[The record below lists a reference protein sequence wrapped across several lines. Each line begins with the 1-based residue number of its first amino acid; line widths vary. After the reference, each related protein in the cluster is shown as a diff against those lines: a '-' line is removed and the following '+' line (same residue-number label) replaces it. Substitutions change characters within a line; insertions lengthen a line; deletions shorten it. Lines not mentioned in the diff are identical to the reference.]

1 VHGKQAALGVSA
13 QKLISPKIFA
23 PLAPFAVKKTNRMA
37 HNTFYTDF
45 DTATLDGSDRS
56 PGYRTEFQVDRDRII
71 YTSAFR
77 RLQSKTQV
85 FLSGE
90 YDFYRTRLTHSLEV
104 AQIGRSICNSIQSHG
119 APLGEDF
126 HIDPDLVEAACL
138 SHDIGH
144 PPFGHAGERT
154 LHRLMHE
161 LGGFEGN
168 AQTLRL
174 LTQIIYAGNKGMNPT
189 RAFIDATLKYKTLL
203 GDTPDAPNHFLYD
216 KQHDILDFVFDGNGF
231 PSELTPGKKRNS
243 LKSIEC
249 QIMDWADDTAYSLND
264 IVDGVNASF
273 LNLEKLERWA
283 ESSGLDAEESEHLDG
298 VLRAIRR
305 GSIEAKMGSKIGKFI
320 GAATIVEVPGDKFM
334 SDRSNRYRF
343 DLAIDPALKKESRL
357 YKRIALDLVFRS
369 QQLQQID
376 LKADRLL
383 GKMFGLYRDLYID
396 PPEKPKS
403 HISILPPE
411 TEALIWSEAD
421 QSSRARHICDHIAG
435 MTDRFAARV
444 YRRLFD
450 ADFGSIV
457 DLV

>member
-1 VHGKQAALGVSA
+1 
-13 QKLISPKIFA
+13 
-23 PLAPFAVKKTNRMA
+23 MA
-37 HNTFYTDF
+37 NNTFYSDF

-104 AQIGRSICNSIQSHG
+104 AQIGRSICNSLRSQG
-119 APLGEDF
+119 GPLGDSF
-126 HIDPDLVEAACL
+126 FIDPDLVEAACL

-154 LHRLMHE
+154 LHRLMRD

-174 LTQIIYAGNKGMNPT
+174 LTKTIYSGNKGMNPT
-189 RAFIDATLKYKTLL
+189 RAFIDATLKYKTLF

-216 KQHDILDFVFDGNGF
+216 SQAEILDFVFAGERL
-231 PSELTPGKKRNS
+231 PAELTPGKPRNS

-283 ESSGLDAEESEHLDG
+283 ENCQLDADEADHLDG

-320 GAATIVEVPGDKFM
+320 GAATLVDADADKFM
-334 SDRSNRYRF
+334 AGHSNRYRF
-343 DLAIDPALKKESRL
+343 DLAIDPALKKESKL

-383 GKMFGLYRDLYID
+383 GKMFGLYRELYID
-396 PPEKPKS
+396 PDEKPNS
-403 HISILPPE
+403 HISILPRE
-411 TEALIWSEAD
+411 TEELIWSESTQPA
-421 QSSRARHICDHIAG
+421 RARHICDHIAG

>member
-1 VHGKQAALGVSA
+1 
-13 QKLISPKIFA
+13 
-23 PLAPFAVKKTNRMA
+23 MA
-37 HNTFYTDF
+37 HNNFYTEF
-45 DTATLDGSDRS
+45 DTATLEGADRS
-56 PGYRTEFQVDRDRII
+56 PGYRSEFQVDRDRII

-104 AQIGRSICNSIQSHG
+104 AQIGRSICNSIRSQG
-119 APLGEDF
+119 APLGDEF

-154 LHRLMHE
+154 LHRLMRE

-174 LTQIIYAGNKGMNPT
+174 LTEIIYAGNKGMNPT

-203 GDTPDAPNHFLYD
+203 GETPDAPNHFLYD
-216 KQHDILDFVFDGNGF
+216 TQNNILDFVFDGQSF
-231 PSELTPGKKRNS
+231 PTELIPGKPRNG

-283 ESSGLDAEESEHLDG
+283 EDAGLDDEQSEHLDG

-320 GAATIVEVPGDKFM
+320 GAATIVDADGDKFM

-343 DLAIDPALKKESRL
+343 DLTIDPALKKESKL

-376 LKADRLL
+376 LKADRML
-383 GKMFGLYRDLYID
+383 GKMFDLYRELYID

-403 HISILPPE
+403 HISILPAE
-411 TEALIWSEAD
+411 TEALIWDEAE
-421 QSSRARHICDHIAG
+421 QSARARHICDHIAG

>member
-1 VHGKQAALGVSA
+1 MRQ
-13 QKLISPKIFA
+13 
-23 PLAPFAVKKTNRMA
+23 
-37 HNTFYTDF
+37 HNTFYTAF

-56 PGYRTEFQVDRDRII
+56 RGYRTEFQVDRDRII

-104 AQIGRSICNSIQSHG
+104 AQIGRSICNSIESHG
-119 APLGEDF
+119 APLGGDF
-126 HIDPDLVEAACL
+126 FIDPDLVEAACL

-154 LHRLMHE
+154 LHRLMRE

-174 LTQIIYAGNKGMNPT
+174 LTETIYSGNRGMNPT
-189 RAFIDATLKYKTLL
+189 RAFIDATLKYKTLF

-216 KQHDILDFVFDGNGF
+216 TQSGVLDFVFDGAAF
-231 PSELTPGKKRNS
+231 PEELKPGKPRNR

-283 ESSGLDAEESEHLDG
+283 ETSDLDADESEHLDG

-320 GAATIVEVPGDKFM
+320 GAATITEGAGDRFM
-334 SDRSNRYRF
+334 ADRSNRYRF
-343 DLAIDPALKKESRL
+343 DLAVDPVLVKESKL

-383 GKMFGLYRDLYID
+383 GKMFGLYRELYID
-396 PPEKPKS
+396 PDERPRA
-403 HISILPPE
+403 HIQILPHE
-411 TEALIWSEAD
+411 TEQAIWAETGKSA
-421 QSSRARHICDHIAG
+421 RARHICDHIAG

>member
-1 VHGKQAALGVSA
+1 M
-13 QKLISPKIFA
+13 
-23 PLAPFAVKKTNRMA
+23 R
-37 HNTFYTDF
+37 NTFYTDF
-45 DTATLDGSDRS
+45 DTATLEGADRS

-104 AQIGRSICNSIQSHG
+104 AQIGRSICNSIRSQDG
-119 APLGEDF
+119 ALGDEF
-126 HIDPDLVEAACL
+126 FIDPDLVEAACL

-154 LHRLMHE
+154 LHRLMRD

-174 LTQIIYAGNKGMNPT
+174 LAEIIYAGNKGMNPT

-203 GDTPDAPNHFLYD
+203 SATPDAPNHFLYD
-216 KQHDILDFVFDGNGF
+216 TQEPILDFVFDGEPF
-231 PSELTPGKKRNS
+231 PTDLVPGKARNG

-283 ESSGLDAEESEHLDG
+283 EGNELDAEESEHLDG

-320 GAATIVEVPGDKFM
+320 GAATIVEADAGKYM
-334 SDRSNRYRF
+334 ADRSNRYRF
-343 DLAIDPALKKESRL
+343 DLAVDPALRKESKL

-376 LKADRLL
+376 LKADRML
-383 GKMFGLYRDLYID
+383 GKMFDLYRELYIE
-396 PPEKPKS
+396 PEERPKS
-403 HISILPPE
+403 HIQILPPE
-411 TEALIWSEAD
+411 TERLIWEEET
-421 QSSRARHICDHIAG
+421 QSARARHICDHIAG

>member
-1 VHGKQAALGVSA
+1 MG
-13 QKLISPKIFA
+13 
-23 PLAPFAVKKTNRMA
+23 N
-37 HNTFYTDF
+37 NTFYTEF
-45 DTATLDGSDRS
+45 DTATLENRDRKA
-56 PGYRTEFQVDRDRII
+56 GYRTEFQVDRDRII

-104 AQIGRSICNSIQSHG
+104 AQIGRSICNSIRHRGG
-119 APLGEDF
+119 ALGNDF
-126 HIDPDLVEAACL
+126 YIDSDLVEAACL

-154 LHRLMHE
+154 LHRLMRE

-174 LTQIIYAGNKGMNPT
+174 LTETIYAGNKGMNPT
-189 RAFIDATLKYKTLL
+189 RAFIDATLKYKTLFDL
-203 GDTPDAPNHFLYD
+203 TPDAPNHFLYD
-216 KQHDILDFVFDGNGF
+216 TQANILEFVFDGRDF
-231 PSELTPGKKRNS
+231 PTDLAPGKSRNG

-264 IVDGVNASF
+264 IVDGVNAGF

-283 ESSGLDAEESEHLDG
+283 EDNHPDAEESAHLEG
-298 VLRAIRR
+298 VLKAIRR
-305 GSIEAKMGSKIGKFI
+305 GSIEAKMGSKIGIFI
-320 GAATIVEVPGDKFM
+320 AAASIVETGDAKFM
-334 SDRSNRYRF
+334 ADRSNRYRF
-343 DLAIDPALKKESRL
+343 DLAIDPAVKKESKL

-383 GKMFGLYRDLYID
+383 GKMFGLYRELYID
-396 PPEKPKS
+396 PAERPRG

-411 TEALIWSEAD
+411 TERAIWTEENRSA
-421 QSSRARHICDHIAG
+421 RARHICDHIAG

>member
-1 VHGKQAALGVSA
+1 
-13 QKLISPKIFA
+13 
-23 PLAPFAVKKTNRMA
+23 MA
-37 HNTFYTDF
+37 NTFYSDF
-45 DTATLDGSDRS
+45 DTATLEGSDRS
-56 PGYRTEFQVDRDRII
+56 AGYRTEFQVDRDRII

-104 AQIGRSICNSIQSHG
+104 AQIGRSICNSIRSQGG
-119 APLGEDF
+119 ALGDDF
-126 HIDPDLVEAACL
+126 FIDPDLVEAACL

-154 LHRLMHE
+154 LHRLMHD

-174 LTQIIYAGNKGMNPT
+174 LTETIYAGNKGMNPT

-216 KQHDILDFVFDGNGF
+216 AQEPILNFVFDGEAF
-231 PSELTPGKKRNS
+231 PAELVPGKVRNS

-283 ESSGLDAEESEHLDG
+283 EVAELDAEESGHLEG

-320 GAATIVEVPGDKFM
+320 GAATIVDASPTKFM
-334 SDRSNRYRF
+334 ADRSNRYRF
-343 DLAIDPALKKESRL
+343 DLAVDPALKKESKL
-357 YKRIALDLVFRS
+357 YKRIAFELVFRS

-383 GKMFGLYRDLYID
+383 GKMFGLYRELYID
-396 PPEKPKS
+396 PSERPKD
-403 HISILPPE
+403 HIQILPPE
-411 TEALIWSEAD
+411 TEQLIWAETDKSG
-421 QSSRARHICDHIAG
+421 RARHICDHIAG

>member
-1 VHGKQAALGVSA
+1 MV
-13 QKLISPKIFA
+13 
-23 PLAPFAVKKTNRMA
+23 R
-37 HNTFYTDF
+37 NTFYTEF
-45 DTATLDGSDRS
+45 DTATLDGSDRK
-56 PGYRTEFQVDRDRII
+56 PAYRTEFQVDRDRII

-104 AQIGRSICNSIQSHG
+104 AQIGRSICNSIRSQG
-119 APLGEDF
+119 TPLSDEF
-126 HIDPDLVEAACL
+126 FIDADLVEAACL

-154 LHRLMHE
+154 LHRLMRQ

-174 LTQIIYAGNKGMNPT
+174 LTQTIYAGNKGMNPT

-216 KQHDILDFVFDGNGF
+216 AQAGILEFVFPGSPF
-231 PSELTPGKKRNS
+231 PADLPPGDQRNR

-264 IVDGVNASF
+264 IVDGVNAGF

-283 ESSGLDAEESEHLDG
+283 GSSQLDAEESDHLDG

-305 GSIEAKMGSKIGKFI
+305 GAIEAKMGSKIGKFI
-320 GAATIVEVPGDKFM
+320 GAATIREAPASRFM
-334 SDRSNRYRF
+334 ADMSNRYRF
-343 DLAIDPALKKESRL
+343 DLAIEPALKKESKL

-383 GKMFGLYRDLYID
+383 GKMFGLYRELYID
-396 PPEKPKS
+396 PDVRPKS

-411 TEALIWSEAD
+411 TENLIWSESG
-421 QSSRARHICDHIAG
+421 QGGRARHICDHIAG